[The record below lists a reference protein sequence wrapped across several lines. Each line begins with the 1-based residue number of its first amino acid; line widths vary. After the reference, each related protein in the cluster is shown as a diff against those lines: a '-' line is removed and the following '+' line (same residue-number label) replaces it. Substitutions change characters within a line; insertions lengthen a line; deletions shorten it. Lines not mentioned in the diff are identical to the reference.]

1 MAKSIKSLIDFA
13 AKLIVWQRMM
23 QRIIR
28 PMLITRMIWQN
39 SRAVLLRR
47 KAAQRKALAFRQ
59 HISII
64 SDRRGNCKEK
74 YSCVFIY
81 NLQLNLYKR
90 IDKNCGWVY
99 DTDMRKERPA
109 PGGKP
114 LSHSMST
121 GDFPGGGSGGGEGGR
136 AVLVPAGSLS
146 PGLSAGIF
154 PGGEAGTADRKERP

>member
-1 MAKSIKSLIDFA
+1 MIDFA

-64 SDRRGNCKEK
+64 SDRRGKCKEK
-74 YSCVFIY
+74 YSRVFIY
-81 NLQLNLYKR
+81 NLQLDLYNTV
-90 IDKNCGWVY
+90 DKVCGRVY
-99 DTDMRKERPA
+99 DTDMRKEHAA
-109 PGGKP
+109 PVGKP
-114 LSHSMST
+114 LSPSVST
-121 GDFPGGGSGGGEGGR
+121 GDFPRRGKRGR
-136 AVLVPAGSLS
+136 RWRTSDA
-146 PGLSAGIF
+146 
-154 PGGEAGTADRKERP
+154 RPYGPPYPPV